1 MEVTW
6 ESQMESANLCR
17 SVSLSVNQMKDL
29 FTSVEPQY
37 PPGKGSLEEEEEE
50 PAWAEEM
57 VPSKSNPSYF
67 FVDQKNFY
75 AKGISNA
82 FKTESRNESEMPNVC
97 FFSTF

>member
-50 PAWAEEM
+50 PA
-57 VPSKSNPSYF
+57 
-67 FVDQKNFY
+67 
-75 AKGISNA
+75 
-82 FKTESRNESEMPNVC
+82 
-97 FFSTF
+97 